1 MKKISIL
8 TFGLI
13 AGLSMSAQTSVVKE
27 ADKAFKGVDSYS
39 AYQKAV
45 QQITPAF
52 TNEET
57 KGNAET
63 FWIPGKAGFKLYDD
77 LYSKKL
83 IDPSKVDNIE
93 MGEALI
99 DGYKYGMLALAVDT
113 VIDAKGKVKTKL
125 SDKIAGT
132 IAGHHNDF
140 LNSASAFWD
149 AQKYP
154 EAYVG
159 FMAYVDIPENPRL
172 GKAAPKAI
180 PDSVAAQMSYYAAL
194 SAWQAKMLPEAA
206 QSFEKMMSIGYDDI
220 AAYDYAYSVAY
231 EMDNQPKMLEYS
243 KIAFDKFGTQKP
255 EFLQRIISYYIN
267 QKDYDTA
274 MKTLQDAIAADPN
287 NGTYYYLLG
296 VLCDDKG
303 EKETA
308 MNNFKKAVELTP
320 DNALIN
326 FSYGTSLLQE
336 FERLDEK
343 TGEMSQAEYNKYRV
357 ETMNPILKQAIP
369 YLEKAYQLDDSMTNA
384 LNNLKIIYY
393 NLNDG
398 DNLQRVEKLLL

>member
-1 MKKISIL
+1 MKNFSIL
-8 TFGLI
+8 TLGLL
-13 AGLSMSAQTSVVKE
+13 ATVSMSAQTSVVKE
-27 ADKAFKGVDSYS
+27 ADKTFKAVDSYS

-45 QQITPAF
+45 EQITPAF

-57 KGNAET
+57 KGNSET
-63 FWIPGKAGFKLYDD
+63 FWIPGRAGFKLYDD

-99 DGYKYGMLALAVDT
+99 NGYKYGMLALDVDT
-113 VIDAKGKVKTKL
+113 VVDAKGKVKTKF
-125 SDKIAGT
+125 SEKIAGT

-140 LNSASAFWD
+140 LNAASAFWD
-149 AQKYP
+149 AQKFP

-159 FMAYVDIPENPRL
+159 FKAYVDIPENPRL
-172 GKAAPKAI
+172 GKSAPKAI
-180 PDSVAAQMSYYAAL
+180 PDSVAAQMAYYAGL
-194 SAWQAKMLPEAA
+194 SAWQAKMLPEAEA
-206 QSFEKMMSIGYDDI
+206 CFEKMMSIGYDDI

-231 EMDNQPKMLEYS
+231 EMNDQPKMLEYS

-274 MKTLQDAIAADPN
+274 KKTLMDAIASDPN
-287 NGTYYYLLG
+287 NGTYYYLYG
-296 VLCDDKG
+296 VLCDDEG
-303 EKETA
+303 DKENA
-308 MNNFKKAVELTP
+308 MTNFKKAVELTP

-326 FSYGTSLLQE
+326 FSYGTALLQE
-336 FERLDEK
+336 FNRLDEA

-357 ETMNPILKQAIP
+357 ETMNPLLKQAIP
-369 YLEKAYQLDDSMTNA
+369 YLEKAYQLDDTMTNA

-398 DNLQRVEKLLL
+398 DNLNRVEKLLL

>member
-8 TFGLI
+8 TLGLL
-13 AGLSMSAQTSVVKE
+13 ASVSMSAQTSLVKE
-27 ADKAFKGVDSYS
+27 AEKTFKGVDKYS

-45 QQITPAF
+45 EQITPAF
-52 TNEET
+52 SNEET
-57 KGNAET
+57 KGNAQT
-63 FWIPGKAGFKLYDD
+63 YWIPGKAGFKLYDD
-77 LYSKKL
+77 LYSQKL
-83 IDPSKVDNIE
+83 IGKNPDLIE
-93 MGEALI
+93 MGSALI
-99 DGYKYGMLALAVDT
+99 DGYKYGMMALEVDT
-113 VIDAKGKVKTKL
+113 VVDAKGKVKTKF
-125 SDKIAGT
+125 SKEIASS

-154 EAYVG
+154 EAYQA
-159 FMAYVDIPENPRL
+159 FIAYVDIPENPRL
-172 GKAAPKAI
+172 GKTAPKAI
-180 PDSVAAQMSYYAAL
+180 ADSTAAQMAYYAGL

-206 QSFEKMMSIGYDDI
+206 QAFDKMMALGYDDI

-231 EMDNQPKMLEYS
+231 EMQDEAKKLEYS

-255 EFLQRIISYYIN
+255 EFLQRIISYYIT

-274 MKTLQDAIAADPN
+274 MKTLQDAIAADPS

-303 EKETA
+303 DKETA
-308 MNNFKKAVELTP
+308 KSNFKKAVELDP
-320 DNALIN
+320 NNALIN
-326 FSYGTSLLQE
+326 FSFGTSLLQE
-336 FERLDEK
+336 YERLDEK
-343 TGEMSQAEYNKYRV
+343 TGSMSQAEYNKYRV
-357 ETMNPILKQAIP
+357 ENMNPLLKEAAP
-369 YLEKAYQLDDSMTNA
+369 YLEKAYELDDTMTNA

-398 DNLQRVEKLLL
+398 ANLERVEKLLL

>member
-8 TFGLI
+8 TLGLL
-13 AGLSMSAQTSVVKE
+13 AAASMSAQTSLVKE
-27 ADKAFKGVDSYS
+27 ADKTFKGVNDYTSYM
-39 AYQKAV
+39 KAV
-45 QQITPAF
+45 DQITPAF
-52 TNEET
+52 TNDET
-57 KGNAET
+57 KGNAQT

-77 LYSKKL
+77 MYSQKL
-83 IDPSKVDNIE
+83 IGKNPDLIQ
-93 MGEALI
+93 MGEALVN
-99 DGYKYGMLALAVDT
+99 GYKYGMMALAVDT
-113 VIDAKGKVKTKL
+113 VIDAKGKEKTKF
-125 SDKIAGT
+125 SKEIAGA

-140 LNSASAFWD
+140 LNSGSAFWD

-154 EAYVG
+154 EAYTA
-159 FMAYVDIPENPRL
+159 FEAYVTIPENPRL

-180 PDSVAAQMSYYAAL
+180 ADSTAAQISYYAGLA
-194 SAWQAKMLPEAA
+194 AWQAKMLPEAA
-206 QSFEKMMSIGYDDI
+206 KCFEKMMAIGYDDM
-220 AAYDYAYSVAY
+220 AAYDYAYSVAF
-231 EMDNQPKMLEYS
+231 EMQDEGKKLEYS

-255 EFLQRIISYYIN
+255 EFLQRIISHYIT

-274 MKTLQDAIAADPN
+274 MKTLQNAIAADPT

-308 MNNFKKAVELTP
+308 KANFKKAVELDP
-320 DNALIN
+320 ENALIN
-326 FSYGTSLLQE
+326 FSFGTSLLQE
-336 FERLDEK
+336 YERLDEK

-357 ETMNPILKQAIP
+357 ENMNPLLKEAAP
-369 YLEKAYQLDDSMTNA
+369 YLEKAYKLDDTMTNA

-398 DNLQRVEKLLL
+398 ENLQRVEKLLL